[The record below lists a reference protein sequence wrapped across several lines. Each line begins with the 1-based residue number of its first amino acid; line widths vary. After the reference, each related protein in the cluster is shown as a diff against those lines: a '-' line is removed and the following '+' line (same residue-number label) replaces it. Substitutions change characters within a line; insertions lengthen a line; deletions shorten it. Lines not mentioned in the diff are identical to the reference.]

1 MIQII
6 PWSMILVITSRNRV
20 FGAHRLKRCAPLLDS
35 GSVATHTA
43 KHAHHRGPAFQT
55 AMSSRLTSM
64 KGRSFGFVG
73 AIRSLKHERK
83 SFRTLPHS
91 TRPQFDRAQGKSV
104 RTIGLAD
111 DTGRRKDWGGEA
123 YFFGHSGKPR
133 RATRVLRWSR
143 SIHHEPRARIV
154 IPDEPSPGNCLSH
167 GRPHGNSSDE
177 ARGVAAY
184 GSFSTPSVSVSIA
197 ATAAPPPSAMR
208 ACRQNHG
215 ARELRVRNAGPIIS
229 SDINVLQCA
238 SQRTTVRMHS
248 LYPPQAHFL
257 TGATAAERPRIAR
270 RRNMATELKYPEWQM
285 PFEDALLDSAK
296 LVEVETVI
304 RKRLRLLTGSGR
316 LDEQRA
322 LKDALSTIR
331 ELKRDR

>member
-1 MIQII
+1 LIQII

-111 DTGRRKDWGGEA
+111 DTGRRGLG
-123 YFFGHSGKPR
+123 R
-133 RATRVLRWSR
+133 RSLFLRAFR
-143 SIHHEPRARIV
+143 KA
-154 IPDEPSPGNCLSH
+154 
-167 GRPHGNSSDE
+167 
-177 ARGVAAY
+177 
-184 GSFSTPSVSVSIA
+184 
-197 ATAAPPPSAMR
+197 
-208 ACRQNHG
+208 Q
-215 ARELRVRNAGPIIS
+215 AGYT
-229 SDINVLQCA
+229 C
-238 SQRTTVRMHS
+238 
-248 LYPPQAHFL
+248 F
-257 TGATAAERPRIAR
+257 
-270 RRNMATELKYPEWQM
+270 
-285 PFEDALLDSAK
+285 
-296 LVEVETVI
+296 EVET
-304 RKRLRLLTGSGR
+304 KHSP
-316 LDEQRA
+316 RA
-322 LKDALSTIR
+322 TNPYCDS
-331 ELKRDR
+331 